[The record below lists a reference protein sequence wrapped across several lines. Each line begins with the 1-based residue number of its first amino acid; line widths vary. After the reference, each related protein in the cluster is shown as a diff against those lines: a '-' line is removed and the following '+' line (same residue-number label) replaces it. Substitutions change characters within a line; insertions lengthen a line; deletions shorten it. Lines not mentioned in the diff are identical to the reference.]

1 MYAKEMQS
9 KNVGKKMT
17 TIFYD
22 KDKTPIKT
30 IHFGA
35 ESYDD
40 YTVAPHDKDKNA
52 RYI

>member
-22 KDKTPIKT
+22 KDKIPIKT